1 MVSNSTNKKDGG
13 RLIATA
19 SVESRK
25 AVMHSCHKNVNQKF
39 KDRGSCHTIVVCVC
53 GSCFGGKTRKKIG
66 ANKYK
71 KIKTKKKNYLYYH
84 AISIQVKQKS

>member
-25 AVMHSCHKNVNQKF
+25 AVMHSSHKNVNQKF
-39 KDRGSCHTIVVCVC
+39 KRTVAVATRSLFAFAALALEGEHDR
-53 GSCFGGKTRKKIG
+53 
-66 ANKYK
+66 
-71 KIKTKKKNYLYYH
+71 
-84 AISIQVKQKS
+84 